1 MRETVIKDN
10 NIPRLIILIGMM
22 GAGKTTIG
30 RALAR
35 ELKLDFLD
43 LDHEIVRR
51 CGVAIPTIFDIE
63 GEEGFRR
70 RETAVLAEV
79 IAQSNLVLA
88 TGGGAIM
95 REENRALLKQGCIIY
110 LKADVD
116 ELFVRI
122 AKDTNRP
129 LLQTENPKE
138 RLQQLLALRAPI
150 YEQLAD
156 VTVETGSG
164 AIAGTVRKLKQ
175 ALKSLEE

>member
-1 MRETVIKDN
+1 MAETVVKTSN
-10 NIPRLIILIGMM
+10 SPSSIIFIGMM

-35 ELKLDFLD
+35 ELGWDFID

-70 RETAVLAEV
+70 RETDTLADV
-79 IAQSNLVLA
+79 VKQANLVLA
-88 TGGGAIM
+88 TGGGAIL
-95 REENRALLKQGCIIY
+95 REENRALLRQGLVIY
-110 LKADVD
+110 LKATVD
-116 ELFVRI
+116 ELFERV

-138 RLQQLLALRAPI
+138 KIAQLLETRQPIYQQLANI
-150 YEQLAD
+150 
-156 VTVETGSG
+156 TIETGRGS
-164 AIAGTVRKLKQ
+164 IACTVRKIKH
-175 ALKSLEE
+175 ALKA